1 VAGCWH
7 KGKKYLALVLGLIAL
22 ASVFVTSACNSSEAG
37 GNGGTGITQ
46 DESQLIARD
55 FVIKEPTFAF
65 DGMLDTLNLVETITL
80 RCPYCWEFVYEFDC
94 AAAGYGDRTDVIVA
108 QVITPHSARVTVQE
122 GVVTSAAMD
131 GKWDMIEQKLIEN
144 SA

>member
-1 VAGCWH
+1 MAGRWH
-7 KGKKYLALVLGLIAL
+7 RVSKYLTLVLGLIML
-22 ASVFVTSACNSSEAG
+22 ASVLAASACDSSDAG
-37 GNGGTGITQ
+37 GKGGTGITQ
-46 DESQLIARD
+46 EESQLIARD

-65 DGMLDTLNLVETITL
+65 DGMVDTLELVETITL

-94 AAAGYGDRTDVIVA
+94 AAAGYGNRTDLIVA
-108 QVITPHSARVTVQE
+108 QVITPHSARVTVQG

-131 GKWDMIEQKLIEN
+131 GKWDMIGQKSIEN